1 MDPRLVKSN
10 VNPAVHPYSVKQDC
24 FQDFPHFKR
33 TPQHFAAGSNDTTL
47 MSKIYQASTAGP
59 KMTIT
64 SSTKCE
70 FQKTALDHRVHVANG
85 CVQTATGP
93 LAKVTA
99 IRLASGKLWE
109 TYVGMVDSKSP

>member
-1 MDPRLVKSN
+1 MVKSN

-64 SSTKCE
+64 LSTKCE